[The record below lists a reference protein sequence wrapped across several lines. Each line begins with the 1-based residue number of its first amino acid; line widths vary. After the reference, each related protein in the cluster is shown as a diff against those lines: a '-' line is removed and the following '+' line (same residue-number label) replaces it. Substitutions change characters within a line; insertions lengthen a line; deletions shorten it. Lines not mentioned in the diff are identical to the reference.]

1 MAVSANGEFVAF
13 CGIPLSSTDHSERIR
28 VTGAKQLVDPARITQ
43 HINETIDGLL
53 DSASKIPATETR
65 PGQRNSSES
74 RIQRGLMS
82 GYISHLGPCAASG
95 QRRLVAQSEHPNPY
109 VRHAAACG
117 LVSIGP
123 RATESFPDV
132 VKLRSDPV
140 LWVRRSAERAMR
152 VIDPEEAEKL
162 LGPKAQKGASR
173 RSAARQSARTRLPE
187 MLRKVLVS
195 RTCVRGRSGASC
207 AACSQVGVWAVRHP
221 GDFHVPRWT
230 VLVTRRGNSP
240 PYARVS
246 KAPTKPGRRA
256 GAGEILFGSPS
267 AIPAPPQS
275 TPAVPRRA
283 TPSPHQ

>member
-28 VTGAKQLVDPARITQ
+28 VTSAKQLVDPARITQ

-95 QRRLVAQSEHPNPY
+95 QRRLVARLNILIPTSGTLPRVAWSASDHGRRNRFRTWSNSDRIRCCGSGVQQNGRCVSSILKRRKNSSARKPRK
-109 VRHAAACG
+109 VRQEG
-117 LVSIGP
+117 Q
-123 RATESFPDV
+123 R
-132 VKLRSDPV
+132 PV
-140 LWVRRSAERAMR
+140 
-152 VIDPEEAEKL
+152 D
-162 LGPKAQKGASR
+162 
-173 RSAARQSARTRLPE
+173 ARTRLPE

-207 AACSQVGVWAVRHP
+207 AASSQVGVWAVRHP

-246 KAPTKPGRRA
+246 KAPTKPRRRA
-256 GAGEILFGSPS
+256 GAGEILFGSPA